1 MENGNL
7 SQLWCEIYKVWK
19 GGYMYNLR
27 VLLLREQKR
36 LEGIQEKVIDNLK
49 DVPPG
54 TLRVSCGKNWTQ
66 YYHCMPDGKKNG
78 KYIPKSEEN
87 LIRRL
92 AQKAYD
98 EKILKLTKK
107 RLSQI
112 KRITRDYE
120 EEEIEDV
127 FSKEHTGRQ
136 KWIRPVEPTWKQ
148 QLEEW
153 MSKDYRRKEFQED
166 APIIMTN
173 RGERVRSKS
182 EKILADYFFQKG
194 IIYKYECPLYLKGIG
209 GVHPDFTFLS
219 RKTRQEIYWEH
230 DGRMDDPIYAQNA
243 IRKIQAYEKNG
254 IYPGE
259 RLILT
264 FETTKNVLDMELV
277 EKLVSRYLMI

>member
-36 LEGIQEKVIDNLK
+36 LERIQEKVIDNLK

-98 EKILKLTKK
+98 EKNLKLTKK

-127 FSKEHTGRQ
+127 FSKEHMGRQ

-209 GVHPDFTFLS
+209 VVHPDFTFLS

>member
-36 LEGIQEKVIDNLK
+36 LERIQEKVIDNLK

-127 FSKEHTGRQ
+127 FSKEHMGRQ

-209 GVHPDFTFLS
+209 VVHPDFTFLS

-230 DGRMDDPIYAQNA
+230 DGRIDDPIYAQNA
-243 IRKIQAYEKNG
+243 VRKIQAYEKNG

>member
-36 LEGIQEKVIDNLK
+36 LERIQEKVIDNLK

-54 TLRVSCGKNWTQ
+54 TLRVSGGKNWTQ

-136 KWIRPVEPTWKQ
+136 KWIRPVELTWKQ

-209 GVHPDFTFLS
+209 VVHPDFTFLS

>member
-209 GVHPDFTFLS
+209 VVHPDFTFLS

>member
-1 MENGNL
+1 
-7 SQLWCEIYKVWK
+7 
-19 GGYMYNLR
+19 MYNLR

-36 LEGIQEKVIDNLK
+36 LERIQEKVIDNLK

-127 FSKEHTGRQ
+127 FSKEHMGRQ

-209 GVHPDFTFLS
+209 VVHPDFTFLS

-277 EKLVSRYLMI
+277 SRYLMI

>member
-19 GGYMYNLR
+19 GGYIYNLR

-127 FSKEHTGRQ
+127 FSKEHKGRQ

-209 GVHPDFTFLS
+209 VVHPDFTFLS

-243 IRKIQAYEKNG
+243 VRKIQAYEKNG